1 MAIKDLVLH
10 TPQSG
15 EWGPVCLYTEATQSL
30 SSEQGYICYIGKK
43 KGKSSAQTELSHRIV
58 DTVKQMYKKSLQI
71 LVVTL
76 PGTLPGQ

>member
-15 EWGPVCLYTEATQSL
+15 EWGPVCLYTVATQSL
-30 SSEQGYICYIGKK
+30 SSEQGYMLYWEEN
-43 KGKSSAQTELSHRIV
+43 GKSSAKTELSHRIV

-71 LVVTL
+71 LVATL